1 MVELQS
7 RITGGETSN
16 GRHRKMRDTGVR
28 DKAANAGPR
37 SLKRMLGIFDAIAHS
52 PDGLSLAELSS
63 RLGSPKSSLL
73 TLLRPMVADN
83 FLTHTNS
90 RYTLGNESFALAT
103 SILSTR
109 KFGTVVRGL
118 MVELQQQC
126 PETIILAVIDRA
138 TQTVVYTD
146 VLESPQLIRYSVPSG
161 SARPLYTSAAA
172 QVLLA
177 HQDKEWREQYLKRT
191 KLKPLTAH
199 TITDVAQLRKKLATV
214 ARTGIAVSVA
224 EAIEGASGVAAPIF
238 GADGNVLAALL
249 IAGPVTRYNR
259 DGQDWRKLAKE
270 FASRASRAI
279 GYSGTGKL
287 DDHPTDDDKL

>member
-1 MVELQS
+1 M
-7 RITGGETSN
+7 
-16 GRHRKMRDTGVR
+16 M
-28 DKAANAGPR
+28 
-37 SLKRMLGIFDAIAHS
+37 
-52 PDGLSLAELSS
+52 
-63 RLGSPKSSLL
+63 
-73 TLLRPMVADN
+73 
-83 FLTHTNS
+83 
-90 RYTLGNESFALAT
+90 
-103 SILSTR
+103 
-109 KFGTVVRGL
+109 
-118 MVELQQQC
+118 ELQQQC

-138 TQTVVYTD
+138 AQTVVYTD

-177 HQDKEWREQYLKRT
+177 HQDEKWREQYLKRT

-214 ARTGIAVSVA
+214 ARTGIAISVA

-238 GADGNVLAALL
+238 GPDGNVLAALL

-259 DGQDWRKLAKE
+259 DGQDWRKFAKE
-270 FASRASRAI
+270 FAWRASRAI

-287 DDHPTDDDKL
+287 DDDKL